1 MAAGHHKSSEVR
13 KAIQTLSCILSNFN
27 LPRVPSEVFRQAKF
41 NKPAASGNMLQ
52 LLYHS
57 CELLSQ
63 LVKDPYTPRPQLTS
77 NIQPTLESL
86 NERWMLFAIRKFLKQ
101 SGYIRNQFYSEQN
114 SRELLLALGWVIFK
128 HGLIIKLRKSVINRS
143 LLPMKQSVMAL
154 LDQVET
160 DQLNIQKEMLQVESD
175 LCKDKCHINALHKLV
190 WINGRIT
197 TQFKNLNRSLSMYE
211 KLARNIYS
219 YTRTEGKEGLEVYEV
234 YLLRHKES
242 LSRYIHDLE
251 KQLSLL
257 HLFSEWEKLSP
268 VFAKWLISILEME
281 EEEKAGREAVTDHKS
296 SLSILHEQVQILHSS
311 LDKFTT
317 RNQPF
322 LEYLQSLTL
331 HSKVPHKELEKCI
344 YEVNKETFFVLLK
357 NLNSIGINP
366 KERLKLSVCSFVES
380 AQMLPWLCHK
390 TNELQKQIDIKRSM
404 ILQQLQTL
412 QDTVPNT
419 MSITLK

>member
-1 MAAGHHKSSEVR
+1 MATGHHKSSEVR
-13 KAIQTLSCILSNFN
+13 EAIQTLSCILSNFN

-41 NKPAASGNMLQ
+41 NKLAASGNMLQ

-101 SGYIRNQFYSEQN
+101 SGYVRNQFYSEKN
-114 SRELLLALGWVIFK
+114 PRELLLALGWVIFK
-128 HGLIIKLRKSVINRS
+128 HGLIIKLRKSVINIS

-190 WINGRIT
+190 WINGRIMT
-197 TQFKNLNRSLSMYE
+197 RFKNLNKSISMYE

-219 YTRTEGKEGLEVYEV
+219 YTRTEGKKGLEVYEV

-242 LSRYIHDLE
+242 LSRYIRDLE

-296 SLSILHEQVQILHSS
+296 ILQEQVQTLHSL